1 MADADE
7 DLIPARTQ
15 SSSTNNINDDHDDL
29 EDETQD
35 FRFLAQLTKG
45 SMSGHGQ
52 PQSSVP
58 KRGTKDFEPN
68 PTRAQASA
76 LDASR
81 LAMHTALSAVRV
93 HAKKNHVVGQYF
105 ADPSLWKWDSKE
117 TGCPGD
123 SRGFGRPVVI
133 YKVRSAHMK
142 VMGQADR
149 NNWVWLLPE
158 EALYLLERGS
168 LDVRWEDME
177 DQPGSADVQANT
189 VLDPQDTM
197 DSSENPAQAVSEIQP
212 ADHDRGEEERHDSP
226 VDEDNVEDLG
236 STPAA
241 TINEPKVGELP
252 MSLQGA
258 YASFIGKDGLTLERY
273 NVYAALKRAG
283 YIVQRAPTWHHEVS
297 DHAANGLSNTQTS
310 SSLLGADSS
319 SPETNTPPR
328 IQPFSS
334 AATFVRRLCAW
345 MFQPQRGP
353 SCPSFG
359 PLVAPGLYRN
369 YADIFRSLALV
380 PFHDST
386 LTLTYN
392 DNRETTVPDSTHS
405 AHSEDSA
412 IQDHDQSETSSSP
425 YRISYNIWKPSTAS
439 RYRKTAPPPP
449 DYRLCIIDARDPRT
463 CSIPTL
469 SQISH
474 LLDSQSLDVS
484 SKAHTHRLEARI
496 KHGTRNVM
504 LAVVDSGIVSY
515 LRLSD
520 AGFGRE
526 KLYEEKI
533 ARSSKGGRGRGGGAG
548 GGRGR
553 GGGAG
558 RGGRS
563 GGASATRGKS

>member
-7 DLIPARTQ
+7 DLIPTRPQ
-15 SSSTNNINDDHDDL
+15 SSSTNIHDDHDDL

-45 SMSGHGQ
+45 SSSAHGQ
-52 PQSSVP
+52 SQSSVP

-81 LAMHTALSAVRV
+81 LAMHTALSALRV

-105 ADPSLWKWDSKE
+105 ADERSWKWDAKE
-117 TGCPGD
+117 GGTGSSGGD
-123 SRGFGRPVVI
+123 ARGFARPVVI
-133 YKVRSAHMK
+133 YKVKSAHMK

-168 LDVRWEDME
+168 LDIRWEDVE
-177 DQPGSADVQANT
+177 EHQSEVAGGQDNT
-189 VLDPQDTM
+189 VAIESHDAGERKEYETQTVS
-197 DSSENPAQAVSEIQP
+197 DSQL
-212 ADHDRGEEERHDSP
+212 ADHDQGEQEEVHEQGPSQ
-226 VDEDNVEDLG
+226 
-236 STPAA
+236 A
-241 TINEPKVGELP
+241 TTTTTITITNEPTVGELP

-258 YASFIGKDGLTLERY
+258 YASLIGKDGLTLERY
-273 NVYAALKRAG
+273 IVYAALKRAG
-283 YIVQRAPTWHHEVS
+283 YIVQRASTWHHDVS
-297 DHAANGLSNTQTS
+297 DDYDHIANGPSTSQTPS
-310 SSLLGADSS
+310 SSLQHPNS
-319 SPETNTPPR
+319 SPSHQ
-328 IQPFSS
+328 IQPFFT
-334 AATFVRRLCAW
+334 ATTLIRRLCAW
-345 MFQPQRGP
+345 LFRPQRGL
-353 SCPSFG
+353 SCPSLG

-386 LTLTYN
+386 TQNQNHY
-392 DNRETTVPDSTHS
+392 
-405 AHSEDSA
+405 
-412 IQDHDQSETSSSP
+412 SSSSSPPASSSPSP
-425 YRISYNIWKPSTAS
+425 YRISYNIWKPNTAS
-439 RYRKTAPPPP
+439 TYRKTAPPPP

-463 CSIPTL
+463 CTIPTL
-469 SQISH
+469 SEISH
-474 LLDSQSLDVS
+474 LLDSQALDVS
-484 SKAHTHRLEARI
+484 SKSKTPRLEARI

-526 KLYEEKI
+526 KLYEEKV
-533 ARSSKGGRGRGGGAG
+533 ARSSKGGGGRGGGGRG

-553 GGGAG
+553 GRGGAVV
-558 RGGRS
+558 GG
-563 GGASATRGKS
+563 GGGGGGVRAAAGGSVSAGKN

>member
-7 DLIPARTQ
+7 DLIPTRPP
-15 SSSTNNINDDHDDL
+15 SSSTNIHDDQDDL

-45 SMSGHGQ
+45 SSSAHGQ
-52 PQSSVP
+52 SQSSVP

-105 ADPSLWKWDSKE
+105 ADERLWKWDAKDGGSGSE
-117 TGCPGD
+117 SGGGGD
-123 SRGFGRPVVI
+123 ARGFARPVVI
-133 YKVRSAHMK
+133 YKVKSAHMK

-168 LDVRWEDME
+168 LDIRWEDVE
-177 DQPGSADVQANT
+177 EHRSEVASGSQDNT
-189 VLDPQDTM
+189 VAIESHDAGERKKYETLTM
-197 DSSENPAQAVSEIQP
+197 SDSQL
-212 ADHDRGEEERHDSP
+212 ADHDQGEQEEEERHDDP
-226 VDEDNVEDLG
+226 EDEDNVHEQG
-236 STPAA
+236 PSQA
-241 TINEPKVGELP
+241 TTTTTTTTNEPTVGELP

-258 YASFIGKDGLTLERY
+258 YASLIGKDGLTLERY
-273 NVYAALKRAG
+273 IVYAALKRAG
-283 YIVQRAPTWHHEVS
+283 YIVQRAPTWHHDVS
-297 DHAANGLSNTQTS
+297 DDYDHIANGHSTSQTPS
-310 SSLLGADSS
+310 SSLQHPNSS
-319 SPETNTPPR
+319 SPSR
-328 IQPFSS
+328 IQPFFT
-334 AATFVRRLCAW
+334 ATTLIRRLCAW
-345 MFQPQRGP
+345 LFRPQRGL
-353 SCPSFG
+353 SCPSLG

-386 LTLTYN
+386 TQN
-392 DNRETTVPDSTHS
+392 ENHHS
-405 AHSEDSA
+405 
-412 IQDHDQSETSSSP
+412 SSSPSSSPSP
-425 YRISYNIWKPSTAS
+425 YRISYNIWKPNTAS
-439 RYRKTAPPPP
+439 TYRKTAPPPP
-449 DYRLCIIDARDPRT
+449 DYRLCIIDARDPYT
-463 CSIPTL
+463 CTIPTL
-469 SQISH
+469 SEISH
-474 LLDSQSLDVS
+474 LLDSQALDVS
-484 SKAHTHRLEARI
+484 SKTKTPRLEARI

-526 KLYEEKI
+526 KLYEEKV
-533 ARSSKGGRGRGGGAG
+533 ARSSKGGGGRGGGG
-548 GGRGR
+548 KGRGR
-553 GGGAG
+553 GAGGVGGVRAAAG
-558 RGGRS
+558 GS
-563 GGASATRGKS
+563 VFAGKN